1 MKNDDVI
8 IISVPSNIDLLAVA
22 PTKPIIISIP
32 DIGAA
37 WNSYMVPLNLGKNVL
52 KEPLEI
58 LWVSKFNISRP
69 GTMYIPY
76 DTPSISFILEPIA
89 EPKIIKYKE
98 VVSIGDIIL

>member
-1 MKNDDVI
+1 MI
-8 IISVPSNIDLLAVA
+8 IIKVPSKIDLLAVA

-32 DIGAA
+32 DMGAA
-37 WNSYMVPLNLGKNVL
+37 CNSYMVPLNFGKNVL
-52 KEPLEI
+52 NEPLEI

-76 DTPSISFILEPIA
+76 ETPSISFILEPIA
-89 EPKIIKYKE
+89 DPKIIKYKE

>member
-37 WNSYMVPLNLGKNVL
+37 CNSYIVPLNLGKNVL

-58 LWVSKFNISRP
+58 LWVSKFNISKP
-69 GTMYIPY
+69 GTMYMPY
-76 DTPSISFILEPIA
+76 DTPSISFILEPMA
-89 EPKIIKYKE
+89 DPKIIKYKE
-98 VVSIGDIIL
+98 VVNIGDIIL

>member
-37 WNSYMVPLNLGKNVL
+37 CNSYMVPLNLGKNVL

-58 LWVSKFNISRP
+58 LWVSKFNISKP
-69 GTMYIPY
+69 GTMYMPY
-76 DTPSISFILEPIA
+76 DTPSISFILEPMA
-89 EPKIIKYKE
+89 DPKIIKYKE

>member
-8 IISVPSNIDLLAVA
+8 IISVPSSIDLLAVA

-37 WNSYMVPLNLGKNVL
+37 CNSYIVPLNLGKNVL

-58 LWVSKFNISRP
+58 LWVSKFNISKP
-69 GTMYIPY
+69 GTMYMPY
-76 DTPSISFILEPIA
+76 DTPSISFILEPMA
-89 EPKIIKYKE
+89 DPKIIKYKE